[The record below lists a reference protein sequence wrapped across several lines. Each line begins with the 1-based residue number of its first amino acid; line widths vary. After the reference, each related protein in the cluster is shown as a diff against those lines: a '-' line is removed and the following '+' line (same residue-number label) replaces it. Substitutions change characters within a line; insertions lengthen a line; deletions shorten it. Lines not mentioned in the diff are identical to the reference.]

1 MKRFL
6 IYAFVGALTFT
17 SGTRSQRAVEAVKV
31 AANMVWVAHYF
42 PDVAVDLFDYMHR
55 PTVSIE
61 DPVANDAPTVRR
73 RASCHSHNR

>member
-1 MKRFL
+1 MKRLL
-6 IYAFVGALTFT
+6 IYAFVAALTFA

-55 PTVSIE
+55 PTVPIE
-61 DPVANDAPTVRR
+61 DPVAVDDLMMRR
-73 RASCHSHNR
+73 RRYYLTD